1 MSGRGPGPLVC
12 IPAAGRGTRMG
23 FADGALHKALAPLS
37 NRAVLTHVLESFPPD
52 ARFVIA
58 LGHRADQLRA
68 YLALAHPDRDIT
80 LVAVDNYAGPA
91 SGPGLSILAC
101 AEHLTEPF
109 ALAAADAVVHDLPA
123 LEGSSWMGVSH
134 VEDPT
139 AYLTLEV
146 DAAHHVR
153 RFQERTGPSQLAYV
167 GVAWITEPAVYL
179 DGLRAVVPSGEHQAT
194 AGFQALVDARVPIR
208 ALPCDWTDTGTTETY
223 AAARAR
229 FAETV
234 SGGRAPTD
242 VTYLLPGRVVKWFR
256 DPDGA
261 RRRVLRAAD
270 LRAAIPPVIPAPPGW
285 LAYEKAE
292 GAVLRDRLGAGEVR
306 EVLDWI
312 DDALWEERADGAS
325 FRAAARRFYGEK
337 TLARLGAYLDDRG
350 ISEQPSGTEVNG
362 VPTATVAEALER
374 ELEPLV
380 AAAVPARFHGDLHE
394 GNIVAG
400 PGGYRLIDWRDEF
413 GGLADR
419 GDQLYDLAKLV
430 HTLELPESVMQA
442 RAFQI
447 THAADGAIG
456 FGHPDSPLRAEGR
469 RAFWDWCAAR
479 ELDLRAIGALDAL
492 VWINMAPLY
501 DRELGDYFYAFGR
514 WLLELRHRGD
524 GSPQSE
530 AALIPQLR
538 GTPATGA

>member
-1 MSGRGPGPLVC
+1 VSARGPLVC

-23 FADGALHKALAPLS
+23 FAGGALHKALAPLS
-37 NRAVLTHVLESFPPD
+37 NRAVLTHVLESFPDD

-58 LGHRADQLRA
+58 LGHHADQLRA

-80 LVAVDNYAGPA
+80 LVEVDNYAGPG

-101 AEHLTEPF
+101 AEHLAEPF
-109 ALAAADAVVHDLPA
+109 ALAAADALVHDLPP
-123 LEGSSWMGVSH
+123 LRGTSWMGVSH

-139 AYLTLEV
+139 SYLTLEL
-146 DAAHHVR
+146 DAADHVR
-153 RFQERTGPSQLAYV
+153 RFQERTGPSRLAYV
-167 GVAWITEPAVYL
+167 GVAWITEPAVFL

-194 AGFQALVDARVPIR
+194 AGFRALVDARVPVR
-208 ALPCDWTDTGTTETY
+208 ALPCDWTDTGTTATY

-234 SGGRAPTD
+234 SGGRAPSD
-242 VTYLLPGRVVKWFR
+242 VTYLLPDRVVKWFR

-292 GAVLRDRLGAGEVR
+292 GAVLRDRLGGEEVR
-306 EVLDWI
+306 DVLDWI
-312 DDALWEERADGAS
+312 AAALWEERTDGAS

-350 ISEQPSGTEVNG
+350 IREPPDGTRLNG
-362 VPTATVAEALER
+362 VPTATVAQALER
-374 ELEPLV
+374 ELDALV
-380 AAAVPARFHGDLHE
+380 GAAVPARFHGDLHE

-400 PGGYRLIDWRDEF
+400 AAGYRLIDWRDEF

-419 GDQLYDLAKLV
+419 GDQLYDLAKLL
-430 HTLELPESVMQA
+430 HTLEMPESVMQE
-442 RAFQI
+442 RAFRI
-447 THAADGAIG
+447 AHAPDGSIA
-456 FGHPDSPLRAEGR
+456 FGHPDSSLRAAGR
-469 RAFWDWCAAR
+469 RAFWDWCAGR
-479 ELDLRAIGALDAL
+479 GLDLRAIGAIDAL

-524 GSPQSE
+524 ASPEGE
-530 AALIPQLR
+530 AALIPRLG
-538 GTPATGA
+538 GTPASGA